1 MFDLKKILNGRTSVP
16 EPEIYLAGS
25 DISVGMA
32 LTLSGGKLTKCSGT
46 TVPTHVAMGSAVTG
60 GKVAAA
66 PVNSDQRYETEITV
80 DYSGDNHPKE
90 GDKVTISA
98 DGLGV
103 TATTASGVATI
114 VALNGAKAVGDKITV
129 KF

>member
-1 MFDLKKILNGRTSVP
+1 MFDLKKTLNGRMSVP
-16 EPEIYLAGS
+16 EPEIYVAGG

-46 TVPTHVAMGSAVTG
+46 VAPTHIAMGSAVSG

-66 PVNSDQRYETEITV
+66 PINSDQRYETEITV
-80 DYSGDNHPKE
+80 AYSGDSHPKE

-103 TATTASGVATI
+103 TATTASGVVTI
-114 VALNGAKAVGDKITV
+114 VALHGATAVGDKITV
-129 KF
+129 RF